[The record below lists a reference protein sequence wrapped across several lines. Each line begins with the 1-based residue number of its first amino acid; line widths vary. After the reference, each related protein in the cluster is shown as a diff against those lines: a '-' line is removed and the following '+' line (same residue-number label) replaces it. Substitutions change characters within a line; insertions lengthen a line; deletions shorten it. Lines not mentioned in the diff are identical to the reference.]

1 MTRAQETQR
10 RAAEMV
16 AEMRRILAAQGK
28 KIRIM
33 EVCGTHTVAIFR
45 AGLRQILPEGV
56 ELVAHDVDDGG
67 VLLRWDPRPPASGR
81 PGRGAS

>member
-16 AEMRRILAAQGK
+16 AEMRRILAALGK

-33 EVCGTHTVAIFR
+33 EVCGRFSPR
-45 AGLRQILPEGV
+45 ASSSSRG
-56 ELVAHDVDDGG
+56 
-67 VLLRWDPRPPASGR
+67 PAAPS
-81 PGRGAS
+81 A